1 MYIIYIKLESRQQ
14 GMLARPLIYMP
25 VVLQQREVLLE
36 WLEVYWGGSQVQEPA
51 SSGEN
56 EVKEAPAS
64 RRGSQTTQVSFGPN
78 SYYM

>member
-1 MYIIYIKLESRQQ
+1 
-14 GMLARPLIYMP
+14 MP
-25 VVLQQREVLLE
+25 IVLQQREVLLE

>member
-1 MYIIYIKLESRQQ
+1 MKTRQQ
-14 GMLARPLIYMP
+14 VKLAQPFVYMP
-25 VVLQQREVLLE
+25 IVLQQREVLLE

-64 RRGSQTTQVSFGPN
+64 WRGSQTTQVSVGLN
-78 SYYM
+78 SY